1 MRTKRNKSRAEC
13 RRRNALRR
21 AQSNEQQN
29 IAVPGPVRAESDAP
43 TRPEASSQS
52 IGAQNESQT
61 PRNDAPL
68 QSEATQHGNPQ
79 RDTSQG
85 DPGLQDFRP
94 IVQNYNLL
102 RILPVIEISS
112 DPTLF
117 IRNPR
122 KDGP

>member
-21 AQSNEQQN
+21 AHSDEQQN

-52 IGAQNESQT
+52 IVAQNESQT

-85 DPGLQDFRP
+85 DPDLQDFRP
-94 IVQNYNLL
+94 IVQNYNVL
-102 RILPVIEISS
+102 RILPVVEISS